1 MRARGRGLGEKTSQ
15 ARANGYQM
23 SRLQA
28 WSQRPR
34 ELLPERRDTGISG
47 DSCVMPRRLF
57 GSKFS
62 RAPGAGRVY
71 LQCGRRSTPR
81 GCEPTP
87 SLMRRQWDRRIRRA
101 VRRFLLVRRYSVL
114 LRCAASRAVDK
125 AYRRSVE
132 ADASPQGSGPDA
144 SAERL
149 RQAARGAFERRR
161 GIRLLLPAAF
171 VPTSMRDRA
180 DRLRDQLVLAG
191 TAIANSSAAAIGNIV
206 ATVAMAAAASIP
218 AFVASELPL
227 LPPGPVSVASTTYT
241 FGSPPEASPG
251 GVGEGRS
258 VDASLST
265 DPIPNGPAHFKTKTA
280 IERQIRIMVVQ
291 ETHARVGNGDLDID
305 GVGVWVAC
313 DTEVRAKICDAYD
326 SAASH
331 PSGAP

>member
-1 MRARGRGLGEKTSQ
+1 M
-15 ARANGYQM
+15 
-23 SRLQA
+23 
-28 WSQRPR
+28 
-34 ELLPERRDTGISG
+34 
-47 DSCVMPRRLF
+47 
-57 GSKFS
+57 
-62 RAPGAGRVY
+62 
-71 LQCGRRSTPR
+71 
-81 GCEPTP
+81 
-87 SLMRRQWDRRIRRA
+87 
-101 VRRFLLVRRYSVL
+101 RRFLLVRRYSVL

-180 DRLRDQLVLAG
+180 DRLRDQLVSAG

-258 VDASLST
+258 FGGSLSSEHL
-265 DPIPNGPAHFKTKTA
+265 PNGPVHIKTKTTLDRQRIQ
-280 IERQIRIMVVQ
+280 IEVVE
-291 ETHARVGNGDLDID
+291 ETHVKVGNGELDVD
-305 GVGVWVAC
+305 KVAVWVSC
-313 DTEVRAKICDAYD
+313 ESEVRAKICDAYD

-331 PSGAP
+331 QSGAP